1 MALYLRDVYKSYSL
15 KGKRRGENGK
25 FGLKGIDFELR
36 EGIVTQITGDSGSGK
51 STMLNILCG
60 LLKPT
65 SGEVLC
71 GSEAVYDLNER
82 ELALLRNRRFGI
94 IPQKSLAIASL
105 TVAENVKLPS
115 LYLASD
121 DVSLSDKCDE
131 LLEALN
137 LQAVRDS
144 YPGELSGGE
153 MRRMC
158 IARSLINDPEYVFA
172 DEPTNDLD
180 EKNRRLV
187 LSLLRKTARR
197 GAGVLIVS
205 HDPTV
210 TEYADI
216 TFGMAEGILEKKGD
230 PSPDRE

>member
-1 MALYLRDVYKSYSL
+1 MALFLRNVYKSYSS
-15 KGKRRGENGK
+15 KENRRGADGN
-25 FGLKGIDFELR
+25 FGLKGIDFELK
-36 EGIVTQITGDSGSGK
+36 EGSVTQITGDSGSGK

-71 GSEAVYDLNER
+71 GRDAIYDLNER
-82 ELALLRNRRFGI
+82 NLALLRNKKFGI
-94 IPQKSLAIASL
+94 IPQKSLAISSL

-115 LYLASD
+115 LYSSQD
-121 DVSLSDKCDE
+121 DIGLSDKCSE

-137 LQAVRDS
+137 LGAVRGS
-144 YPGELSGGE
+144 YPRELSGGE

-158 IARSLINDPEYVFA
+158 IARALINGPEYVFA

-180 EKNRRLV
+180 EKNRKLV
-187 LSLLRKTARR
+187 LSLLRKTAES

-205 HDPTV
+205 HDPSV
-210 TEYADI
+210 TGYADI
-216 TFGMAEGILEKKGD
+216 TYGMSDGILEK
-230 PSPDRE
+230 R